1 MGDCTM
7 LDTVSSQCARV
18 RQAGK
23 LDLTEVEGLADLLA
37 AETDAQRRQ
46 ALSASGGAQRR
57 AVEACRA
64 QLLRCLAS
72 AEALIDFGEEEGIAD
87 DVAAEVLGR
96 VRALRGY
103 LEGHIR
109 GGRRAMVPL
118 CIF

>member
-1 MGDCTM
+1 M
-7 LDTVSSQCARV
+7 L

-46 ALSASGGAQRR
+46 ALSTSGGAQRR
-57 AVEACRA
+57 AVEEARR

-72 AEALIDFGEEEGIAD
+72 AEALIDFGEEEGIAG

-96 VRALRGY
+96 VRALRSY
-103 LEGHIR
+103 LESHIR
-109 GGRRAMVPL
+109 GSRCAGRTSLAG
-118 CIF
+118 